1 MSKVESKSVKTLNG
15 LKLLQSLLADIAK
28 RPQHYLSDMELRT
41 ALKSQSA
48 LAKIDREITTPEGE
62 IAKTFPMS
70 LNTLKTY
77 ADSELSGKYKA
88 FDDLRKRASAAIEA
102 SQNRQEKPN
111 KRTKTGLSKKIA
123 ILEHDLEMH
132 RQTNEILTCALSAAI
147 NQFSSIRDA
156 KDERLREKR
165 TRDAIELLVAITSL
179 NAPPFNVPPP
189 DLEPKAVSSEVTNIS
204 TYRKN

>member
-1 MSKVESKSVKTLNG
+1 MNKVESKSVKTING
-15 LKLLQSLLADIAK
+15 LKLLQYLLTDIAK
-28 RPQHYLSDMELRT
+28 RPQHYLSDIELRA

-48 LAKIDREITTPEGE
+48 LAKIDREITTPEGG

-77 ADSELSGKYKA
+77 ADGELSGKYKA
-88 FDDLRKRASAAIEA
+88 FDDLRKRASSALEA

-123 ILEHDLEMH
+123 MLEHDLEMH
-132 RQTNEILTCALSAAI
+132 RQANEILTCALSAAI
-147 NQFSSIRDA
+147 NQFTSIRDA

-165 TRDAIELLVAITSL
+165 TRDAIQLLVAITSL
-179 NAPPFNVPPP
+179 NAPPFNVPPQ
-189 DLEPKAVSSEVTNIS
+189 DLDTKPVSSEVTNIN

>member
-1 MSKVESKSVKTLNG
+1 MIKIESKSAKTIKG
-15 LKLLQSLLADIAK
+15 LKLLQFLLTDIAK
-28 RPQHYLSDMELRT
+28 RPQHYLPDMELRT

-77 ADSELSGKYKA
+77 ADAELSGKYKA
-88 FDDLRKRASAAIEA
+88 LDDLRKRASAAIEA

-132 RQTNEILTCALSAAI
+132 RQANEILTCALSAAI

-165 TRDAIELLVAITSL
+165 TKDAIQLLVAITSL

-189 DLEPKAVSSEVTNIS
+189 DLEPKAASSEVTNIS
-204 TYRKN
+204 SYRKN